1 MCLHPI
7 LVRVDYAQSPSTLP
21 HMFPAPPGSRESQR
35 APPAVSWADTISI
48 NDDDS
53 IKTVLTAQMG
63 KRVSIKTK
71 SGQELSG
78 TVTTVTDKLTHIAK
92 LTGKE
97 FYDAIVVNSN
107 IEAVIIRTK

>member
-1 MCLHPI
+1 MTKRFIISLLFTSMLAI
-7 LVRVDYAQSPSTLP
+7 SS
-21 HMFPAPPGSRESQR
+21 
-35 APPAVSWADTISI
+35 VSWADTISI